1 MGYDI
6 IVIFG
11 SPYIDLSGTILEQRY
26 KKILLKAYNEF
37 REFFNMKQY
46 GFPFVV

>member
-37 REFFNMKQY
+37 REFFNMK
-46 GFPFVV
+46 P